1 MKEMKEEIMEVLYRM
16 PDKQI
21 RELFYE
27 MEIDYYYPRVRSS
40 KTMRELVIDEEHA
53 QLDAMDCD
61 AVKGEWKC
69 FCGNRKEVR
78 A

>member
-1 MKEMKEEIMEVLYRM
+1 MKEEIMEAIHKK

-27 MEIDYYYPRVRSS
+27 MEIDIHYPAVRSS

-61 AVKGEWKC
+61 AVKGEWR
-69 FCGNRKEVR
+69 FICGNRKEVR